1 MCTESSDAVM
11 SFLFFS
17 AARLLS
23 YWSCLG
29 SRVVPLYTEVS
40 SVTDIILCS
49 TLCVAARDDYAV
61 IVASTCLCGKET
73 SSSFK
78 TSSGCKV
85 KCKDAGSS
93 SCLTYVLPNLL
104 SNANITATST
114 TSMLQS
120 TARHQGITSGTAS
133 VTILPQNGAIA
144 SSRITTS
151 TSQLQNSTAQ
161 PRNVS
166 STSRLQSSV
175 IQPSNSDTTSDLQ
188 TSSIQTSNTNSASDL
203 QTSSIQ
209 TSNTNSAS
217 DLQTSSI
224 QTSNTNSASDLQTSS
239 IQTSNTNSASDLQTS
254 SIQTSNTNSA
264 SGLQTSSI
272 QTSNTNSAS
281 DLQTSSIQTSNTNSE
296 SDLQTS
302 ALQPSNAISMFFL
315 ETTANFPVFSNSMN
329 SLQHSMVSRDSTVLS
344 PKIPPRV
351 LGSEHLQL
359 TSSEI
364 APSIAQPSFIMQNQ
378 ISSSMQTVSVSSY
391 VPSDM
396 HSVNASATTTD
407 ADNVITPTAP
417 EVSKSSVTSKIDLMS
432 SEAPSVGIKASTT
445 VRGSSSKI
453 SSSIPMLDSITSKEM
468 NVASIDVMPSGS
480 AIQATPAIP
489 YTTILCDDTS
499 SRRSSDL
506 KAPDFVSGISV
517 DKSTAYTSPRTSYN
531 PTTSFSMP
539 SISMTT
545 GVVQEI
551 PTVTEIGHRSTRD
564 ISSSV
569 VDDLGSYVKRL
580 SNDGVVFEF
589 PGSVEVTLQITF
601 EQHDNIN
608 SITYRMRG
616 NALLPSMNSG
626 VQILNSN
633 SIAVTENQ
641 VVNISVSFSG
651 DDTITSVNLFFQ
663 GRSTKLLPTKCDAP
677 LPVCLVSPV
686 ISKSSALSTL
696 LTMSTAGPNT
706 VQMKFND
713 EEEIVGML
721 SVNFTVVQPLM
732 SMPILLTPLSEY
744 EPTMEKLTFAF
755 NSSSNHVEASWAV
768 YDSFS
773 TVVSQRS
780 SLCSNNCPG
789 HISCSNSAAK
799 QCILFADFT
808 LSHSGKYKIVVN
820 FTNIATKSAWSYS
833 FSFIAESRV
842 SNLRISSCDFNANI
856 MKPKIFTASH
866 FGDRQYISWFV
877 DGIKL
882 GNTLAFSHTF
892 SENRTFSVAVTVGN
906 HLGNVTTK
914 KDITV
919 FEYGSIHG
927 LSILDPPSNRY
938 FATLKTISFKIKLCD
953 GESPSL
959 FWLFGD
965 GKNETTT
972 SENVTHVYNLPGT
985 YLIKVDAT
993 NSRAQVENATVTI
1006 NLQDEIKN
1014 FTAQMTKTIVKVNE
1028 KFYVNVGIDKGTDV
1042 LYQVKIGSKIVKS
1055 SSSFSQT
1062 LTISKASIVDYTIR
1076 AENHVS
1082 SKELQLRVTAQEAID
1097 FIISKLMYRPLASRE
1112 TFTVNK
1118 QSGTDMY
1125 AKWDFGDGNETSWIY
1140 LGARTP
1146 SRSHTYSA
1154 EGMYVLVVNATNN
1167 VSSSSVSSIIFVER
1181 SLHAVDNRFLVKSK
1195 QFVAT
1200 NESFVVSFT
1209 IDKPSAYGYNISGST
1224 DFFLTNQSRQVNFSF
1239 SRPHSNALKFTASNH
1254 VSRLS
1259 QTIIVIS
1266 QDKISGNVH
1275 ASPVYVPQFTTS
1287 RITASVYGTD
1297 PQYSWIFEDGT
1308 KLMGSKI
1315 DYNFTRLGRTSANV
1329 TAFNNISSVT
1339 SKLVFQVEI
1348 SIRDLSVRT
1357 NASIAAINTAV
1368 LLSSSL
1374 PSRPE
1379 HVYVWKINDHKA
1391 DTSGDELIWYFPNVS
1406 LQRISLNVSNHISHK
1421 LTWTVI
1427 EIQQPVSDIKI
1438 ALQNNL
1444 TVMPF
1449 NETVT
1454 LKAIVT
1460 SGSNLTFSWNSRLG
1474 NLISRSPF
1482 FDIIVNDTSSYQLKV
1497 SVDVSNNVST
1507 KSAKAVIP
1515 VEQRLSGVSIHIE
1528 SIHLIINTQVNF
1540 TIIYRTGSNFS
1551 VLWRVNGRFSSSDT
1565 ILRTNFSKTGPFV
1578 VHVNVSNTLNFK
1590 TAEKI
1595 VYVHELIDFLQL
1607 KPAVAITGQ
1616 ETEFSFAALKGTDV
1630 KFNWTIPSNVRA
1642 APIKGLR
1649 RNLTFRSSGVYTL
1662 SLHAMNIVHKTSKSF
1677 LILAQDV
1684 VSGSKILHN
1693 SSYYPSLETAV
1704 FRGTVNRGTN
1714 VTFSWDV
1721 YLQPNGPHYY
1731 YHDQSTL
1738 HHYFNSSGNY
1748 RITVNASNL
1757 VSSQMKSVII
1767 CVQDVVEIT
1776 ALMSSFGTFLPTR
1789 RNITLMSEVRGT
1801 NVTTKFTVN
1810 RKQLTSLSRSGVN
1823 ISFVILRPTTII
1835 VEISVEN
1842 RVSITSKG
1850 FIFEAQDEIRQLSI
1864 WTSVK
1869 TIPEKTSLDFRA
1881 LTSSGSNI
1889 SYIWQINS
1897 TTKSIESTGSFQYR
1911 FSIVGYYEIRVIA
1924 SNNLLNSTATS
1935 YVVIDAQKA
1944 ECQPPR
1950 VVIVGARKRQLLK
1963 SQWFY
1968 AEASI
1973 DYNCNSSSVVSRW
1986 SLKIAQINTNCLVE
2000 QGNLEDYK
2008 PANNLTLDFTAPLLA
2023 VEPCGISIG
2032 IYCLCY
2038 TAYYGKNG
2046 KFRFT
2051 DAILLQ
2057 VCSFFSL

>member
-1 MCTESSDAVM
+1 M

-17 AARLLS
+17 ASRLLS

-29 SRVVPLYTEVS
+29 SNVVPLYTEAS

-49 TLCVAARDDYAV
+49 TLCVAAHDHYAV
-61 IVASTCLCGKET
+61 IVASACLCGKKT

-93 SCLTYVLPNLL
+93 SCLTYILPNLL

-114 TSMLQS
+114 ISMLQS
-120 TARHQGITSGTAS
+120 TTRNQDITSRTTSLVQS
-133 VTILPQNGAIA
+133 VSTQWSLISGSTILPQNGAIS
-144 SSRITTS
+144 SSRATAS
-151 TSQLQNSTAQ
+151 TSQLRSNA
-161 PRNVS
+161 
-166 STSRLQSSV
+166 
-175 IQPSNSDTTSDLQ
+175 IQPSNTTYTSGLHISTMQPSNISSMSRPQSSVNQPSNTIATSDLQ
-188 TSSIQTSNTNSASDL
+188 TSSIQTSNTNAAGDM
-203 QTSSIQ
+203 QTI
-209 TSNTNSAS
+209 T
-217 DLQTSSI
+217 
-224 QTSNTNSASDLQTSS
+224 
-239 IQTSNTNSASDLQTS
+239 
-254 SIQTSNTNSA
+254 
-264 SGLQTSSI
+264 
-272 QTSNTNSAS
+272 
-281 DLQTSSIQTSNTNSE
+281 
-296 SDLQTS
+296 
-302 ALQPSNAISMFFL
+302 LQPSNAFSIILL
-315 ETTANFPVFSNSMN
+315 ETTTNFPVFPNSVN
-329 SLQHSMVSRDSTVLS
+329 SLQHSMESTDGLSSAKDPTAMCLQCKMDSTVLPPQIS
-344 PKIPPRV
+344 PSE
-351 LGSEHLQL
+351 LLSEHLEL
-359 TSSEI
+359 TSSEV
-364 APSIAQPSFIMQNQ
+364 APSIAQPSFIIQNQ
-378 ISSSMQTVSVSSY
+378 ITSSMETVSVPNPPSSY
-391 VPSDM
+391 VPSDI
-396 HSVNASATTTD
+396 HSATTD
-407 ADNVITPTAP
+407 AENVITPIAP
-417 EVSKSSVTSKIDLMS
+417 GVSKSSITRKVDSMS
-432 SEAPSVGIKASTT
+432 SKALSVGIKAATT
-445 VRGSSSKI
+445 VQGSPSKI
-453 SSSIPMLDSITSKEM
+453 SSSIPMLDSITSKEI
-468 NVASIDVMPSGS
+468 NFTSIDVTSSGS
-480 AIQATPAIP
+480 AVQATPVIP
-489 YTTILCDDTS
+489 YTTILRNDTRSHS
-499 SRRSSDL
+499 SYDL
-506 KAPDFVSGISV
+506 KATDFVSGISV

-569 VDDLGSYVKRL
+569 VDDSGAYVKRL

-589 PGSVEVTLQITF
+589 PGSVEVTLRVTF
-601 EQHDNIN
+601 EQHGNIK
-608 SITYRMRG
+608 SVTHRMRK
-616 NALLPSMNSG
+616 NALLSPMNSG
-626 VQILNSN
+626 VQILNRN

-641 VVNISVSFSG
+641 VVNVSVSFSG
-651 DDTITSVNLFFQ
+651 DDTITTVSLFFQ
-663 GRSTKLLPTKCDAP
+663 GRSTNLSHTKCDAS
-677 LPVCLVSPV
+677 LPVCAVSPV
-686 ISKSSALSTL
+686 ISKPSSLSTL
-696 LTMSTAGPNT
+696 LNMSIAGPST
-706 VQMKFND
+706 IQMKFYD
-713 EEEIVGML
+713 EEDIVGKL
-721 SVNFTVVQPLM
+721 SVNFTVVQPLI

-755 NSSSNHVEASWAV
+755 NSSSSHVEASWVV
-768 YDSFS
+768 YDSSS

-780 SLCSNNCPG
+780 TQCSDNCPG
-789 HISCSNSAAK
+789 HISCSNFAAK

-808 LSHSGKYKIVVN
+808 LSYSGKYKVVVN
-820 FTNIATKSAWSYS
+820 FTNIATISAWSYS

-842 SNLRISSCDFNANI
+842 SNLRILSCDFNANI
-856 MKPKIFTASH
+856 MKPKIFTANH
-866 FGDRQYISWFV
+866 FGDRQYISWYV
-877 DGIKL
+877 NDIKQSSMSSF
-882 GNTLAFSHTF
+882 NYTF
-892 SENRTFSVAVTVGN
+892 SENGTFSVAVTVGN

-914 KDITV
+914 KAVTV
-919 FEYGSIHG
+919 LEYGSIHG
-927 LSILDPPSNRY
+927 LSIKHPRSNEY
-938 FATLKTISFKIKLCD
+938 FATLKTISFEINLCD
-953 GESPSL
+953 GESPNL

-965 GKNETTT
+965 GKNETTAL
-972 SENVTHVYNLPGT
+972 EIVTHVYNLPGR

-1028 KFYVNVGIDKGTDV
+1028 QFYVNVGIDKGTDV
-1042 LYQVKIGSKIVKS
+1042 RYQVKIGSKIVKS
-1055 SSSFSQT
+1055 SSLLSQT
-1062 LTISKASIVDYTIR
+1062 LTISKANIVDYIIH
-1076 AENHVS
+1076 AYNYVS
-1082 SKELQLRVTAQEAID
+1082 SKELPLRVTAQEAID

-1140 LGARTP
+1140 LGAATP
-1146 SRSHTYSA
+1146 STSHTYSA
-1154 EGMYVLVVNATNN
+1154 EGLYVLVVNATNN
-1167 VSSSSVSSIIFVER
+1167 VSSSSVSSIILVER
-1181 SLHAVDNRFLVKSK
+1181 PLHAVDNRFLVTAK

-1209 IDKPSAYGYNISGST
+1209 IDYSSAYGYNISGST

-1239 SRPHSNALKFTASNH
+1239 NKPHSNTLTFTASNH
-1254 VSRLS
+1254 VSSLS

-1266 QDKISGNVH
+1266 QDKISGNIL
-1275 ASPVYVPQFTTS
+1275 ASPFYVPQFITS

-1308 KLMGSKI
+1308 KLIGSKV

-1339 SKLVFQVEI
+1339 SKLAFQVEI

-1357 NASIAAINTAV
+1357 NSSIAAVNTAV

-1379 HVYVWKINDHKA
+1379 HVYVWRISDHNA
-1391 DTSGDELIWYFPNVS
+1391 NISRDEVIWYFPNVS
-1406 LQRISLNVSNHISHK
+1406 LQRISLNVSNHVSHK
-1421 LTWTVI
+1421 LAWTFI

-1438 ALQNNL
+1438 VLQNNF
-1444 TVMPF
+1444 TVIPF

-1454 LKAIVT
+1454 LKAVVT
-1460 SGSNLTFSWNSRLG
+1460 SGSNLTFSWNSHLG

-1482 FDIIVNDTSSYQLKV
+1482 FDITVSDTSSYHV
-1497 SVDVSNNVST
+1497 EASVDVSNNVST
-1507 KSAKAVIP
+1507 KSAKTVIP
-1515 VEQRLSGVSIHIE
+1515 VEQRLSGVSIHAE
-1528 SIHLIINTQVNF
+1528 SIHLILNTQVNF
-1540 TIIYRTGSNFS
+1540 TIKYRSGSNFS
-1551 VLWRVNGRFSSSDT
+1551 VLWRVNGSFSGSDT
-1565 ILRTNFSKTGPFV
+1565 ILRTNFSKTGQFV
-1578 VHVNVSNTLNFK
+1578 IHVTVSNTLNFK

-1616 ETEFSFAALKGTDV
+1616 ETEFSFTALKGTDV

-1642 APIKGLR
+1642 APIIGMR
-1649 RNLTFRSSGVYTL
+1649 RNLTFRSSGIYTL

-1684 VSGSKILHN
+1684 VLGPKILHN
-1693 SSYYPSLETAV
+1693 RSYYPSLKTAM
-1704 FRGTVNRGTN
+1704 FNGTVNRGTN

-1721 YLQPNGPHYY
+1721 YLQPNGPHCYY
-1731 YHDQSTL
+1731 RDQSIL
-1738 HHYFNSSGNY
+1738 HHHFNTSGNY
-1748 RITVNASNL
+1748 KITVNASNL
-1757 VSSQMKSVII
+1757 VSSQMKSVSI

-1776 ALMSSFGTFLPTR
+1776 ALMSNFGTFLPTR
-1789 RNITLMSEVRGT
+1789 RNITLMSEVKGT
-1801 NVTTKFTVN
+1801 NVTTNFTVN
-1810 RKQLTSLSRSGVN
+1810 REKLTNLSRSGLS
-1823 ISFVILRPTTII
+1823 ISFVVLRPTTII

-1842 RVSITSKG
+1842 RVSITSKN
-1850 FIFEAQDEIRQLSI
+1850 FSFEAQDEIRKLSI

-1897 TTKSIESTGSFQYR
+1897 TTKSIDPKGSFQYR
-1911 FSIVGYYEIRVIA
+1911 FAMVGFYEVRAIA
-1924 SNNLLNSTATS
+1924 ANDLLNSTSTS
-1935 YVVIDAQKA
+1935 YIIIDVQRA
-1944 ECQPPR
+1944 ECEPPR

-1963 SQWFY
+1963 SKWFY

-1973 DYNCNSSSVVSRW
+1973 DYNCSSSSVVSRW

-2008 PANNLTLDFTAPLLA
+2008 PTNNLTLDFTAPLLA
-2023 VEPCGISIG
+2023 VEPCGINVG
-2032 IYCLCY
+2032 MYCLCY

-2057 VCSFFSL
+2057 VCSFFFL